1 MSEDPKGKY
10 VSLRDLPPSE
20 RPQERLERLGP
31 QALSDRELLAMI
43 LRSGTARYD
52 VLALADILI
61 SQAGSLAGLV
71 RWDALEFQKIP
82 GVGKVKALQL
92 TAQMEVAKRISQG
105 NRLET
110 TFFDGPKKVW
120 TFLYPVSLVESVEKV
135 WVLCLDRKNKLL
147 RFENITTGTATGSL
161 VHPRE
166 VFRPAIR
173 WGATAIIL
181 AHNHPSG
188 DPTPSSSDLKVTQK
202 ISEAARHLDI
212 DFHDHVIIGEPN
224 SCPAGTG
231 YYSFADSGLI

>member
-20 RPQERLERLGP
+20 RPQERLEHLGP

-120 TFLYPVSLVESVEKV
+120 TLLYPVTLVESVEKV

-147 RFENITTGTATGSL
+147 RFENITSGTATGSL

-224 SCPAGTG
+224 NCPAGIG

>member
-1 MSEDPKGKY
+1 MSEGPKGKY
-10 VSLRDLPPSE
+10 VSLRDLQPSE
-20 RPQERLERLGP
+20 RPQERLEHLGP
-31 QALSDRELLAMI
+31 RALSDRELLAMI
-43 LRSGTARYD
+43 LRSGTAPYD

-82 GVGKVKALQL
+82 GVEKVKALQL

-105 NRLET
+105 DRLET
-110 TFFDGPKKVW
+110 TFFDEPKKVW
-120 TFLYPVSLVESVEKV
+120 TLLYPKSLAESVEKV

-224 SCPAGTG
+224 NCPAGIG

>member
-1 MSEDPKGKY
+1 MNEAPKGKY
-10 VSLRDLPPSE
+10 LSLRDLPPSE
-20 RPQERLERLGP
+20 RPQERLERLGS

-43 LRSGTARYD
+43 LRAGTARYD

-110 TFFDGPKKVW
+110 IFFDGPKKVW
-120 TFLYPVSLVESVEKV
+120 TLLYPVSLVESVEKV

-147 RFENITTGTATGSL
+147 RFENITSGTATGSL

-224 SCPAGTG
+224 SCPAGIG
-231 YYSFADSGLI
+231 YYSFTDSGLI

>member
-1 MSEDPKGKY
+1 MNEAPKGKY
-10 VSLRDLPPSE
+10 LSLRDLPPSE
-20 RPQERLERLGP
+20 RPQERLERLGS

-43 LRSGTARYD
+43 LRAGTARYD

-92 TAQMEVAKRISQG
+92 TAQVEVAKRISQG

-120 TFLYPVSLVESVEKV
+120 TLLYPESLVKSVEKV

-224 SCPAGTG
+224 NCPAGIG

>member
-1 MSEDPKGKY
+1 MNEAPKGKY

-20 RPQERLERLGP
+20 RPQERLERLGS

-43 LRSGTARYD
+43 LRAGTARYD

-82 GVGKVKALQL
+82 GIGKVKALQL

-110 TFFDGPKKVW
+110 IFFDEPKKVW
-120 TFLYPVSLVESVEKV
+120 TLLYPESLVESVEKV

-147 RFENITTGTATGSL
+147 RFENITSGTATGSL

-224 SCPAGTG
+224 SCPAGIG

>member
-20 RPQERLERLGP
+20 RPQERLEHLGP

-82 GVGKVKALQL
+82 GIGKVKALQL

-120 TFLYPVSLVESVEKV
+120 TLLYPVSLVESVEKV

-224 SCPAGTG
+224 NCPAGIG

>member
-20 RPQERLERLGP
+20 RPQERLEHLGP

-92 TAQMEVAKRISQG
+92 TAQVEVAKRISQG

-120 TFLYPVSLVESVEKV
+120 TLLYPVSLVESVEKV

-147 RFENITTGTATGSL
+147 RFENITSGTATGSL

-224 SCPAGTG
+224 NCPAGIG

>member
-1 MSEDPKGKY
+1 MKNPRGKI
-10 VSLRDLPPSE
+10 VTLRDLPVSE
-20 RPQERLERLGP
+20 RPQERLERLGS

-92 TAQMEVAKRISQG
+92 SAQMEVAKRISQG
-105 NRLET
+105 NRLEAI
-110 TFFDGPKKVW
+110 FYDEPKKVW
-120 TFLYPVSLVESVEKV
+120 TLLYPESLVETVEQV

-147 RFENITTGTATGSL
+147 RVENITTGTATGSL

-173 WGATAIIL
+173 WGATAIVL

-188 DPTPSSSDLKVTQK
+188 DPTPSPSDLKVTQK
-202 ISEAARHLDI
+202 IFQAASHLDI
-212 DFHDHVIIGEPN
+212 DFHDHVIIDEPN
-224 SCPAGTG
+224 NCPSGIG

>member
-1 MSEDPKGKY
+1 MSEDPEGKH

-20 RPQERLERLGP
+20 RPQERLERLGS

-110 TFFDGPKKVW
+110 TFFDEPKKVW
-120 TFLYPVSLVESVEKV
+120 TLLYPESLVESVEKV

-166 VFRPAIR
+166 VFKPAIR

-224 SCPAGTG
+224 NCPAGIG